1 MDYLAI
7 AVVFI
12 FMLALVGSA
21 SYGAYI
27 YARWQNDETER
38 QIMRG
43 FDALKR
49 QLKEGRQ

>member
-7 AVVFI
+7 STVFI
-12 FMLALVGSA
+12 FMLVLVGCA
-21 SYGAYI
+21 SYGGYV

-38 QIMRG
+38 QIAKG

-49 QLKEGRQ
+49 QLKEGHK